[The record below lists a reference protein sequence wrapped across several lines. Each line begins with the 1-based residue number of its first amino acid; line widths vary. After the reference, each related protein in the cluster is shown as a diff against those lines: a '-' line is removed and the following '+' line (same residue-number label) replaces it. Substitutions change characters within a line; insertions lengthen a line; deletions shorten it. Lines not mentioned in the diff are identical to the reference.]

1 MKIGETFKNAG
12 IITPDELD
20 VALNQQK
27 ITHDRLGDIVLKMGF
42 ATPDSL
48 APALANYFHIPFINL
63 KELYKNLKPEVI
75 DSVPLDLAK
84 KFNIIPIEV
93 NEKVLIIATFDPLNL
108 IAIDTVRM
116 KTGYKIECVVASES
130 DISEAID
137 YCYNNLPRLRE
148 SIESFIDKEQV
159 DFDALEK
166 DVSDQKFEAGDQ
178 PVVQFVKSLVIQAVN
193 SRASDILLQ
202 PKEGKAELRFRI
214 DGVLHQID
222 PPPKSMLAAINTRIK
237 ILAALDIAEKRL
249 PQDGRFKIDIGKKE
263 VDIRVSSF
271 PTIYGESVVMRL
283 LDTSAPLL
291 GLPQL
296 GFYPSDLAKF
306 RNLLYRPYGLIL
318 VTGPTGSGKT
328 TTLYTALNEIKS
340 SEKNILTLEDPVE
353 YRLPFI
359 QQSQVNS
366 NIGFDFARG
375 LRSILRQD
383 PDVIMVGEIR
393 DQETA
398 EIAINAALTGH
409 LVFSTLHTNDAAGA
423 AIRLIKMGVEPFL
436 ITSSLLGVIAQ
447 RLIRTTCVVCKE
459 AYPASEDLKNQLGLD
474 SKLTHFYHG
483 KGCPNCMNSGYRG
496 RKGIY
501 ELLVPNEEIRKLI
514 LAQKSSEEI
523 RQTAQLNGMHTLRQA
538 GVDNL
543 LDGTTTPEELLRVT
557 QETEEM

>member
-12 IITPDELD
+12 IITPDELNT
-20 VALNQQK
+20 ALKQQK

-42 ATPDSL
+42 ATPDTI
-48 APALANYFHIPFINL
+48 APALANYFRIPFINL
-63 KELYKNLKPEVI
+63 KEIYKNLKSEVI
-75 DSVPLDLAK
+75 DSVPVDLAK
-84 KFNIIPIEV
+84 KFQLIPIEI
-93 NEKVLIIATFDPLNL
+93 KDKTLVLATFDPLNL
-108 IAIDTVRM
+108 MAIDTVRL

-130 DISEAID
+130 DIAEAID
-137 YCYNNLPRLRE
+137 YCYTNLPRLRE
-148 SIESFIDKEQV
+148 SIENFIDN
-159 DFDALEK
+159 EK
-166 DVSDQKFEAGDQ
+166 DDVQVENASDQKFEAGDQ

-214 DGVLHQID
+214 DGVLHHID

-237 ILAALDIAEKRL
+237 ILASLDIAEKRL
-249 PQDGRFKIDIGKKE
+249 PQDGRFKMDIGKRE

-271 PTIYGESVVMRL
+271 PTIYGESVVMRI

-296 GFYPSDLAKF
+296 GFYPGDLTKF

-423 AIRLIKMGVEPFL
+423 PVRLMKMGVEPFL

-447 RLIRTTCVVCKE
+447 RLIRTTCTVCKE
-459 AYPASEDLKNQLGLD
+459 SYPASQDLISQLGLNTD
-474 SKLTHFYHG
+474 VSQFFRG

-514 LAQKSSEEI
+514 LEQKSSEEI
-523 RQTAQLNGMHTLRQA
+523 RQAAQKNGMTTLRQA
-538 GVDNL
+538 GIENL